1 MTQMNT
7 GKDLKSKFVRATC
20 GLSAILFAVVFI
32 LHSLRYFLG
41 WQFEYGPF
49 AVPSWVSVG
58 MIVICAVLLT
68 MNLVVLLLFKNTV
81 EKTHASKTAIPEDQ
95 N

>member
-1 MTQMNT
+1 MAQMNT
-7 GKDLKSKFVRATC
+7 ETNLRAKFIRTTC
-20 GLSAILFAVVFI
+20 GLSAILFSVVFI

-49 AVPSWVSVG
+49 SIPSWVSVG

-68 MNLVVLLLFKNTV
+68 MNLVVLLLFKNTA
-81 EKTHASKTAIPEDQ
+81 ERTPASKIATLED
-95 N
+95 